1 LLMLYSTIGLL
12 GFIVVFFGLIINP
25 ALVIKIKN
33 LKRKALLS
41 ITTLLE
47 SKSEE
52 AKKILKDKKNIER
65 NLPKVS
71 KILEDLQNQFERK
84 TDYFNDINL
93 RNSTGLS
100 SLFLLINLGAIIF
113 VQLLSSPE
121 YKLISIILF
130 LSGFYYAAKTLVYW
144 IEIGE

>member
-1 LLMLYSTIGLL
+1 MLYSTIGLL